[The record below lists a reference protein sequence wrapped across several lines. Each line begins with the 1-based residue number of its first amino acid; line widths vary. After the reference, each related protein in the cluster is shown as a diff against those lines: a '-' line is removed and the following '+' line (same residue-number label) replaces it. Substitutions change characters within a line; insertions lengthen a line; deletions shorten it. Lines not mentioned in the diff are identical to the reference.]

1 MSEKA
6 KRVGRRSLSKRREN
20 LIQELWGDE
29 LEDLSIWNRKEHN
42 GFTTIPRT
50 LNYINR
56 IIDHL
61 AGAGSPVSQ
70 TYLTL
75 WCRVFDEGF
84 VEVRDKD
91 SLAFESGFSGQ
102 RAVTTW
108 LGRMKK
114 LRDLGFIS
122 TRPGTS
128 GEFHYVIMLNPLS
141 VIKGAYESNGWA
153 KDERYNALFSRM
165 QEVGAEWE

>member
-6 KRVGRRSLSKRREN
+6 KKVGRRSLSKRREN
-20 LIQELWGDE
+20 LIKELWGDE
-29 LEDLSIWNRKEHN
+29 LPLLKIWNRKEHD

-56 IIDHL
+56 IIDNL
-61 AGAGSPVSQ
+61 SGVGSPVSQ
-70 TYLTL
+70 TYLSL

-84 VEVRDKD
+84 VEIRDKD
-91 SLAFESGFSGQ
+91 SLAFESGFTGQ

-114 LRDLGFIS
+114 LRDLGLIS

-128 GEFHYVIMLNPLS
+128 GEFHYVIMINPLY
-141 VIKGAYESNGWA
+141 VIKTHYESVGNA
-153 KDERYNALFSRM
+153 KDERFNALFSRM
-165 QEVGAEWE
+165 QEVGADWE